1 MTEITHL
8 KRSVIT
14 AMLISLCVVLPMAFH
29 AIPGAGPML
38 LPMHIPVL
46 LAGLICGPL
55 FGFAAGLSGP
65 FLSSI
70 LTGMPAAGF
79 MPVMMIEL
87 SVYGAV
93 TGFMMKHIHTGRS
106 SIDLYISLIT
116 AMLCGRAIAGTVQ
129 ALYFFD
135 GTYVIGIWVT
145 TYFVTSLP
153 GIVIQLAFLPS
164 MVMALERERIIPLRY
179 PIQSPSSAP
188 VPSALV

>member
-1 MTEITHL
+1 MTEMTRL
-8 KRSVIT
+8 KKSVIT
-14 AMLISLCVVLPMAFH
+14 AMLIALCVILPMAFH
-29 AIPGAGPML
+29 AIPGAGPIM

-55 FGFAAGLSGP
+55 FGFAAGLAGP

-87 SVYGAV
+87 SIYGAV
-93 TGFMMKHIHTGRS
+93 TGLMIKFIHTGRS
-106 SIDLYISLIT
+106 SLDLYISLII
-116 AMLCGRAIAGTVQ
+116 AMLCGRVAAGTVQ
-129 ALYFFD
+129 ALYFFE
-135 GTYVIGIWVT
+135 GTYAIGIWVT
-145 TYFVTSLP
+145 THFVTSLP

-179 PIQSPSSAP
+179 PIQSPSPTSASS
-188 VPSALV
+188 VAT